1 MGPTN
6 VALFRLFLADTKLI
20 EAQLRLDSATKN
32 VRLQRNKVADLAA
45 RQLAAKSEHTKLQ
58 ARAGELNLEITSR
71 GEKIDHLREQQ
82 NTSQTNREY
91 QAHLLQINTLKVDKA
106 KFEEEA
112 LAVMEQAE
120 KQSAEGKSLAEQET
134 AERAKLETMSGQ
146 IDERVKKLTAEI
158 AAVKPDRDEAAAAVP
173 PKAMQ
178 IYDRLAERYEGEAM
192 EAIDKPHP
200 KREEYIAMTCN
211 IDLTVDVYNR
221 LHSRDEL
228 TFCPQCG
235 RILYIP
241 EELTV
246 DKAVHKPKEKKARVT
261 KPRVA
266 KVKKKDI
273 GAPVALQTLAT
284 SVVTS
289 VDEDEED
296 AAVEASGVDETA
308 DDSEAVQATPEE
320 SKSDA

>member
-6 VALFRLFLADTKLI
+6 VALFRLFQADTKLI
-20 EAQLRLDSATKN
+20 EAQTRLDSATKN
-32 VRLQRNKVADLAA
+32 VRLQKNKVADLAA
-45 RQLAAKSEHTKLQ
+45 RQAAAKAEHTKLQ

-71 GEKIDHLREQQ
+71 DEKINHLREQQ

-112 LAVMEQAE
+112 LGVMEEAD
-120 KQSAEGKSLAEQET
+120 KQSAEAASLAEQEK
-134 AERAKLETMSGQ
+134 AERSKLETMSGQ
-146 IDERVKKLTAEI
+146 IDERVKMLTAQI
-158 AAVKPDRDEAAAAVP
+158 NAVKPDRDEAAAAVP

-178 IYDRLAERYEGEAM
+178 IYERLAERYEGEAM

-221 LHSRDEL
+221 LHSRDDL

-246 DKAVHKPKEKKARVT
+246 DKAVHKPKEKKARVA
-261 KPRVA
+261 KPKVA

-289 VDEDEED
+289 V
-296 AAVEASGVDETA
+296 STLR
-308 DDSEAVQATPEE
+308 
-320 SKSDA
+320 